1 MPTIPTNRMERE
13 LRKAY
18 LQWVAALP
26 KHENDVQDYIGV
38 FERKS
43 RSIITKM
50 GGQVASLGALAGFPV
65 PKTLELSP
73 VAGVVYNEMRQAAI
87 SASITAGLNSRE
99 AARAML
105 TAGLGKNYKR
115 LERLARTETTNA
127 YWRNAWSS
135 VADLPLI
142 VMVWGAEE
150 SKRTCEYC
158 LSRDGLVIED
168 GNIRDHPNGRCTPIP
183 TLRSQVKYKGTLQPD
198 GSVTMDPRWSEQKV
212 AGAKP
217 QASAGPTTATQRD
230 PLSGKSNPAAP
241 SVAQPTDKAAAA
253 SPATASGM
261 PVSPGAPLT
270 AAQKKAAHLAELEQ
284 AMTQLSHP
292 QLSALLLD
300 KSKEFAQLSN
310 AGIGKNTVKYKA
322 VLAEY
327 KVIQN
332 EAAKK
337 LALLPKATPVKVGPK
352 VTVKSAPAAVTDSNV
367 RVVHGLEGRVLN
379 AAEDNVIK
387 HKIPPLTKAEKEALT
402 DYTGSTYRQINRTLR
417 TDYPL
422 SKSMVGDTIRGMDAA
437 FKKASLAENVA
448 VTRGMGMDAF
458 GDITTLKGMV
468 GGVFEEKGF
477 LSTTLKDKP
486 DFSGEVILDF
496 VVPKG
501 YPAISVGEFSHVAKE
516 RELLLKRGSKLAIQS
531 VERKGTKWLVK
542 ATLVP

>member
-50 GGQVASLGALAGFPV
+50 GGQVASLGALTGFPV

-73 VAGVVYNEMRQAAI
+73 TAGVVYNEMRQAAI

-253 SPATASGM
+253 SPATARGM
-261 PVSPGAPLT
+261 QVQDQPAVSVTTFGSSVDAKTLKARIKEGDWRFIDDRDKRAVT
-270 AAQKKAAHLAELEQ
+270 LLQNDYRSEKAIKKAAANLRNGKPAMDGVGVPSAWAKPYTQFVTDANAKYTVADVRSAIEDAAHWLNEQ
-284 AMTQLSHP
+284 QAVTPRTLYKG
-292 QLSALLLD
+292 LD
-300 KSKEFAQLSN
+300 VPKDKIAKLFKEGADFNTDYSSFTTNESIARGYGGWGSKQVIVRA
-310 AGIGKNTVKYKA
+310 KNTQA
-322 VLAEY
+322 I
-327 KVIQN
+327 KVEGNPTADHWKTTKEHLVTGQG
-332 EAAKK
+332 KV
-337 LALLPKATPVKVGPK
+337 VKVVDDGR
-352 VTVKSAPAAVTDSNV
+352 TVWVDV
-367 RVVHGLEGRVLN
+367 E
-379 AAEDNVIK
+379 
-387 HKIPPLTKAEKEALT
+387 
-402 DYTGSTYRQINRTLR
+402 
-417 TDYPL
+417 
-422 SKSMVGDTIRGMDAA
+422 
-437 FKKASLAENVA
+437 
-448 VTRGMGMDAF
+448 
-458 GDITTLKGMV
+458 
-468 GGVFEEKGF
+468 FE
-477 LSTTLKDKP
+477 
-486 DFSGEVILDF
+486 
-496 VVPKG
+496 
-501 YPAISVGEFSHVAKE
+501 
-516 RELLLKRGSKLAIQS
+516 
-531 VERKGTKWLVK
+531 
-542 ATLVP
+542 